1 MKIFLLFLHKR
12 LFQRISYQRSWG
24 VRHVSVNM
32 FGFLT
37 PRTRK
42 VIYNKLKVPSETLK
56 TLSPDSWKC
65 SCRKCSFL
73 TSWWWSCSPE
83 AKHFHHLI
91 EDKFVEIFRI
101 LFFQINEEEHQKSTH
116 HLQQPESTHFSQEKI
131 LQECVNSSGWEM
143 WIRRLYS

>member
-1 MKIFLLFLHKR
+1 MKTFLLFLHKR
-12 LFQRISYQRSWG
+12 LFQRLQTEVELH

-32 FGFLT
+32 YGFLT

-42 VIYNKLKVPSETLK
+42 VIYNKLKMPSETQS
-56 TLSPDSWKC
+56 LSPDSWKC
-65 SCRKCSFL
+65 PCRKCSFL

-83 AKHFHHLI
+83 AKHFHQLV

-101 LFFQINEEEHQKSTH
+101 LFFQSNEEEQQKSTH
-116 HLQQPESTHFSQEKI
+116 HLQQPESTHCSQKKI

-143 WIRRLYS
+143 WTRQLYS